1 MRTPAR
7 LFLCL
12 AAIVGFF
19 NEVRANPWVQNPG
32 HGIAILNA
40 VTYTTE
46 RYFDASGHEIAQPRF
61 TKYELNPYVE
71 YGLSEDWTLGASL
84 FLHRLQQKNGGS
96 LNEDNWG
103 LGNSEFF
110 ARRALWSEG
119 QQALSGDLFT
129 ALPSAYSETG
139 GPKAG
144 RDDYDLGVALNAGQG
159 FALWGRDDHFAAL
172 RAAYRYRHGALGDQ
186 VQVEAR
192 TGLRVDADWLLL
204 PELQWTLPVQGSGAG
219 RSVAGQND
227 YRLLKGQLSAVYLLD
242 DLHGI
247 QAGLFRH
254 LDGENTGG
262 GGGVLVSL
270 WRRF

>member
-7 LFLCL
+7 LFLSL
-12 AAIVGFF
+12 ATIAGFF
-19 NEVRANPWVQNPG
+19 NEAVANPWLQNPG

-46 RYFDASGHEIAQPRF
+46 RYFDASGKQTAQPRF
-61 TKYELNPYVE
+61 TKYELNPYLE
-71 YGLSEDWTLGASL
+71 YGLNKDWTLGGSL
-84 FLHRLQQKNGGS
+84 FLHRLQQKNGS

-103 LGNSEFF
+103 FGNSEFF
-110 ARRALWSEG
+110 ARRALWG
-119 QQALSGDLFT
+119 DDRQALSGDLFM

-144 RDDYDLGVALNAGQG
+144 RDDYDLGVALHAGQG
-159 FALWGRDDHFAAL
+159 FSLWGRDDHFASI
-172 RAAYRYRHGALGDQ
+172 RAAYRYRHGVLGDQ
-186 VQVEAR
+186 LQLEAR
-192 TGLRVDADWLLL
+192 TGLRVAAEWLLL

-227 YRLLKGQLSAVYLLD
+227 YRLLKGQISAVYLLD
-242 DLHGI
+242 ETYGL

-262 GGGVLVSL
+262 GGGMLVSL